1 MAKPT
6 VGLIGVGEMGL
17 PMGINLIS
25 AGFPLV
31 AYDVRPEANDE
42 IRSKGAKIATSPAD
56 LTQSSDVII
65 SILPN
70 SKIVREVLVEGKDNV
85 LSSLRSKHTVIEMS
99 TLDVETTLELEKLV
113 KQKGASF
120 VDAPISGVPER
131 VKTRDIIILSSGDKP
146 AVDNC
151 TDVLNALGKT
161 VEYVGE
167 AGKGKIVKLINNYL
181 VATHKIATTEAVCY
195 ALKNGIDPNLLL
207 KIIGEASGKSD
218 AFMRFAPVI
227 VNGNKS
233 ISDKHSWHSKDL
245 KLINEE
251 CNRLG
256 IPLMLGS
263 LSYQITLASA
273 NELGAENFGALVS
286 FYKKLMKV

>member
-1 MAKPT
+1 
-6 VGLIGVGEMGL
+6 MGL

-31 AYDVRPEANDE
+31 AYDIRPEANNE
-42 IRSKGAKIATSPAD
+42 IKGKGAKIASSPAD
-56 LTQSSDVII
+56 LTQSADVII

-70 SKIVREVLVEGKDNV
+70 SKIVKEVIASGKNNV
-85 LSSLRSKHTVIEMS
+85 LSKLQKRHTVIEMS

-113 KQKGASF
+113 KEKGAGF
-120 VDAPISGVPER
+120 VDAPISGVPDR
-131 VKTRDIIILSSGDKP
+131 VKTRDIIILSSGDK
-146 AVDNC
+146 ASVDRC
-151 TDVLNALGKT
+151 MDVLNALGKT

-195 ALKNGIDPNLLL
+195 ALKNGVDTNLLL
-207 KIIGEASGKSD
+207 KIIGEASGRSD
-218 AFMRFAPVI
+218 AFMRFAPVV
-227 VNGNKS
+227 VNGDKS
-233 ISDKHSWHSKDL
+233 IADKHSWHSKDL

-256 IPLMLGS
+256 IPLVLGS
-263 LSYQITLASA
+263 LSYQITQASA

-286 FYKKLMKV
+286 FYKKLMKL

>member
-1 MAKPT
+1 
-6 VGLIGVGEMGL
+6 
-17 PMGINLIS
+17 MGINLIS

-167 AGKGKIVKLINNYL
+167 A
-181 VATHKIATTEAVCY
+181 
-195 ALKNGIDPNLLL
+195 
-207 KIIGEASGKSD
+207 
-218 AFMRFAPVI
+218 
-227 VNGNKS
+227 
-233 ISDKHSWHSKDL
+233 
-245 KLINEE
+245 
-251 CNRLG
+251 
-256 IPLMLGS
+256 
-263 LSYQITLASA
+263 
-273 NELGAENFGALVS
+273 AENQMLS
-286 FYKKLMKV
+286 

>member
-1 MAKPT
+1 MAKPV

-31 AYDVRPEANDE
+31 AYDVRPEANDG
-42 IRSKGAKIATSPAD
+42 IRSKGAKVASSPAD
-56 LTQSSDVII
+56 LARSSDIII

-70 SKIVREVLVEGKDNV
+70 SKIVKQVLLEGKDNV
-85 LSSLRSKHTVIEMS
+85 VSALQKKHTVIEMS
-99 TLDVETTLELEKLV
+99 TLDVETTLDIEKRV
-113 KQKGASF
+113 KEKGAGF
-120 VDAPISGVPER
+120 VDAPISGVPDK
-131 VKTRDIIILSSGDKP
+131 VVSRDIIILASGDKA
-146 AVDNC
+146 AVDNSM
-151 TDVLNALGKT
+151 DVLNALGKM

-195 ALKNGIDPNLLL
+195 AMKNGIDVNQLL
-207 KIIGEASGKSD
+207 KIIGVASGKSD
-218 AFMRFAPVI
+218 AFMRYTPVI
-227 VNGNKS
+227 VNGDKA
-233 ISDKHSWHSKDL
+233 ISNKHSWHSKDL

-256 IPLMLGS
+256 IPLILGS
-263 LSYQITLASA
+263 LSYQITQAST
-273 NELGAENFGALVS
+273 NEYQAESFGSLVS
-286 FYKKLMKV
+286 FYKKLMKI